1 MTLAERVYPGSVRR
15 LLRVFYDR
23 WHHLI
28 REMTKFGI
36 IGVFNTALDF
46 VVFNALHF
54 GLGIGPLT
62 SQCLSVVVSATSSY
76 FMNRHWTFRHRA
88 RSGLRREYMLFF
100 LFNGVG
106 LAIALAVLA
115 VTRYGMGLE
124 DPVSLNI
131 AKIVGLVLGTLFRF
145 WSYRRWVFLH
155 PEDRLYA
162 TLDEPDSDEREPAAT
177 R

>member
-1 MTLAERVYPGSVRR
+1 MTRDGRVYPGSVR
-15 LLRVFYDR
+15 LLRAFYDR

-28 REMTKFGI
+28 RELTKFGI

-46 VVFNALHF
+46 VVFNLLHF
-54 GLGIGPLT
+54 GAGIGPLT

-88 RSGLRREYMLFF
+88 RSGLRREYALFF
-100 LFNGVG
+100 IFNGVG
-106 LAIALAVLA
+106 LVIALTVLA
-115 VTRYGMGLE
+115 VVRYGMGLE
-124 DPVSLNI
+124 DPFSLNI
-131 AKIVGLVLGTLFRF
+131 AKVVGLVLGTLFRF

-155 PEDRLYA
+155 PDDALYA
-162 TLDEPDSDEREPAAT
+162 RMEEDEQEPATT